1 MDAVLMVLGA
11 LVGIGGGAGLGF
23 LIGKLIADRPAWL
36 FWVTAVLLVAA
47 GTGLAFL
54 GLQMESDAVFVA
66 GVGVIGGSLTA
77 LKYGA
82 RKVPAFPGAGS

>member
-11 LVGIGGGAGLGF
+11 VVGIAGGAGLG
-23 LIGKLIADRPAWL
+23 LLLGRAIASRASWVFWL
-36 FWVTAVLLVAA
+36 TAVFLVLA
-47 GTGLAFL
+47 GTGLAFV

-66 GVGVIGGSLTA
+66 GVGAIGGSLTA

-82 RKVPAFPGAGS
+82 RRVELFTGAGS

>member
-11 LVGIGGGAGLGF
+11 LVGIGGGAALGF
-23 LIGKLIADRPAWL
+23 LIGKSIANRPSWL

-47 GTGLAFL
+47 GTGVAFM
-54 GLQMESDAVFVA
+54 GLQIESDAVFVA

-82 RKVPAFPGAGS
+82 RKVPVFTSAGS